1 MYGILFE
8 ILRNYVDETFGPSTW
23 EAAVQIVNGQ
33 QLEIQTNRNYSTRLL
48 TRIISTLCEFIGLPE
63 EDIYYEFGIKSVDY
77 LSNNGFQ
84 SLLQVLGKN
93 YIDFLHNVNEMHEYL
108 HYSYPKIKP
117 PNIKVTSINHNV
129 ITLVYS
135 SVREEFAHY
144 LRSQLIYIAKLYF
157 QLDVSAKLVDKKK
170 QAASHIYT
178 FKLYNKGLSWIEL
191 LEKDSQLTKY
201 ISLLDLTVSLPEK
214 EFLGILPFHLVL
226 TKDMTIKRVG
236 KGFSCLRN
244 DISGKEFVTCFLI
257 SKPKTSPNFDEIYLN
272 RFSTFELILLNKPS
286 SKSRSSKNASRVDE
300 NCRFKGAMI
309 YVEEWLM
316 LLFIGTP
323 VIRDTKQLYEKKL
336 RISDLNT
343 FDSSRDIII
352 QGNQQSDEVMK
363 LYEKQRH
370 KAKQMEKSMMQ
381 LEKIRKVTDEL
392 LYQCIPS
399 TVARK
404 IRNGTPAI
412 DTIQTFDE
420 VTICFTKVVN
430 FAAKCM
436 HIGVEQ
442 VIELLNRMYSLYD
455 ALTENHKVY
464 KVETV
469 NDSYMLVSG
478 APHRTPLHAAH
489 IVDTALEIIEVT
501 LLSLY
506 WPESIGNIP
515 ANNKNKTVYTNENLH
530 LYIGCHT
537 GPIVAGVV
545 GYKTPRYCLFGD
557 TVNTSSRMMSHGTPD
572 KVHISESCAQ
582 SLSPYPYELE
592 CRGEIPIKGKGNMK
606 TYFVTGR
613 KPEFVLQDTTDGV
626 SRNFAEVLKEDMLK
640 DDDIPSEN
648 SDDSAKFSINLS
660 DASGTTE
667 EESAPA
673 SPKDDG
679 ELEMNENISEKKDRK
694 SSRGGSR
701 RSSKSGQ
708 KRRQSQPLSNTT
720 SPMNENPD
728 VENQQ
733 SSSGFVNNQ
742 NTTEVLNE
750 AARRLVETKIKD
762 VKNEQKKKQDITFS
776 LDNPKE
782 ILKEAPSEADL
793 QAVDNNVDEATLFKS
808 KPKAPERSR
817 LIKLNP
823 ANKVSSVSIS
833 SKPIQPTPDEVA
845 VNNVSTDATENAPND
860 DNDQVTQEIGN
871 QEDTVQQYREMVK
884 QGRFDPVQDLPFCSP
899 QAAIFKDLAQPLCL
913 ALTELLIIRPKNPI
927 MYLAIWLRN
936 YSMNSSKFDWVIHS
950 G

>member
-93 YIDFLHNVNEMHEYL
+93 YIDFLHNINEMHEYL

-157 QLDVSAKLVDKKK
+157 QLDVSAKLVDKRK

-191 LEKDSQLTKY
+191 LEKDNQLNKY

-214 EFLGILPFHLVL
+214 EFLGILPFHLVV

-257 SKPKTSPNFDEIYLN
+257 SKPKTNPNFDEPIGK
-272 RFSTFELILLNKPS
+272 IPQLLS
-286 SKSRSSKNASRVDE
+286 
-300 NCRFKGAMI
+300 G
-309 YVEEWLM
+309 
-316 LLFIGTP
+316 
-323 VIRDTKQLYEKKL
+323 VISRDTKQLYEKKL

-557 TVNTSSRMMSHGTPD
+557 TVNTSSRMMSHGSPD

-582 SLSPYPYELE
+582 SLSPYPYEIE

-613 KPEFVLQDTTDGV
+613 KPEFVLQDTTDGG
-626 SRNFAEVLKEDMLK
+626 SRNFAELLKEDMLK

-679 ELEMNENISEKKDRK
+679 ELEMNEKISEKKDRK

-720 SPMNENPD
+720 SPTNENPD

-823 ANKVSSVSIS
+823 ANKVSSVSVSI
-833 SKPIQPTPDEVA
+833 KPIQPTPDEVA

-860 DNDQVTQEIGN
+860 DNDEVTQEIGN

-884 QGRFDPVQDLPFCSP
+884 QGRFDPVPDLPFCSP

-936 YSMNSSKFDWVIHS
+936 YSMDSSKFDWVIHS

>member
-1 MYGILFE
+1 MYGLLFE
-8 ILRNYVDETFGPSTW
+8 ILRNYVDMTFGPSTW

-33 QLEIQTNRNYSTRLL
+33 QLEIQTNKNYSTRLL

-77 LSNNGFQ
+77 LSDNGFQ
-84 SLLQVLGKN
+84 SSLQVLGKN
-93 YIDFLHNVNEMHEYL
+93 YIDFLHNINELHEYL
-108 HYSYPKIKP
+108 HYSYPKIKA
-117 PNIKVTSINHNV
+117 PNIQVTSINHNV
-129 ITLVYS
+129 ITLIYS
-135 SVREEFAHY
+135 SIREEFAHY

-170 QAASHIYT
+170 QAATYIYT

-191 LEKDSQLTKY
+191 LDKDNQLNKN
-201 ISLLDLTVSLPEK
+201 ISLLDLTITLPEK
-214 EFLGILPFHLVL
+214 EFLGMLPFHLLL
-226 TKDMTIKRVG
+226 TKDMILKRVG
-236 KGFSCLRN
+236 TGFLCLRN
-244 DISGKEFVTCFLI
+244 DILGKEFVTCFLI
-257 SKPKTSPNFDEIYLN
+257 SKPKTNPTFDEIHLN
-272 RFSTFELILLNKPS
+272 RFTTFEIILLNKVS
-286 SKSRSSKNASRVDE
+286 SKSRSKNSSRVDE
-300 NCRFKGAMI
+300 NCRFKGEMI

-343 FDSSRDIII
+343 FDGSRDVII

-363 LYEKQRH
+363 LYEKQRQ
-370 KAKQMEKSMMQ
+370 KAKQMEKSMLQ
-381 LEKIRKVTDEL
+381 LEKIRKVTDDL

-436 HIGVEQ
+436 HISVEQ

-478 APHRTPLHAAH
+478 APHKTPLHAAH
-489 IVDTALEIIEVT
+489 IIDTALEIIEVT

-506 WPESIGNIP
+506 WPESSENIT

-557 TVNTSSRMMSHGTPD
+557 TVNTSSRMMSHGVPD

-582 SLSPYPYELE
+582 SLSPYPYEVE

-606 TYFVTGR
+606 TYLVTGR
-613 KPEFVLQDTTDGV
+613 KPEFVLQDTTDGG
-626 SRNFAEVLKEDMLK
+626 SRNFADVLKEDLLK

-667 EESAPA
+667 EESPPA

-679 ELEMNENISEKKDRK
+679 EELEMNTKKSEKQDRK
-694 SSRGGSR
+694 SSRSGSR

-708 KRRQSQPLSNTT
+708 KRRQSQPLSNKT
-720 SPMNENPD
+720 SPTNENPN

-733 SSSGFVNNQ
+733 NNPSFVNNQ

-762 VKNEQKKKQDITFS
+762 VKNEQKKKQDITFN
-776 LDNPKE
+776 LENPKE
-782 ILKEAPSEADL
+782 ILKEAPSEPDL
-793 QAVDNNVDEATLFKS
+793 QAVDNKVDEATLFKS

-823 ANKVSSVSIS
+823 ANKVSTVSVSN
-833 SKPIQPTPDEVA
+833 KPIQVIPDKA
-845 VNNVSTDATENAPND
+845 DVNNVSLDVTESVPND
-860 DNDQVTQEIGN
+860 DNDNVTQEIEN
-871 QEDTVQQYREMVK
+871 QEDTVEQYREMVK
-884 QGRFDPVQDLPFCSP
+884 QGRFDPVPDLPFCSP
-899 QAAIFKDLAQPLCL
+899 QAAIFKDLASNFMRRIDENF
-913 ALTELLIIRPKNPI
+913 TEFWEGN
-927 MYLAIWLRN
+927 LR
-936 YSMNSSKFDWVIHS
+936 KLKDL
-950 G
+950 GC

>member
-1 MYGILFE
+1 MYGLLFE
-8 ILRNYVDETFGPSTW
+8 ILRNYVDMTFGPSTW

-33 QLEIQTNRNYSTRLL
+33 QLEIQTNKNYSTRLL

-77 LSNNGFQ
+77 LSDNGFQ
-84 SLLQVLGKN
+84 SSLQVLGKN
-93 YIDFLHNVNEMHEYL
+93 YIDFLHNINELHEYL
-108 HYSYPKIKP
+108 HYSYPKIKA
-117 PNIKVTSINHNV
+117 PNIQVTSINHNV
-129 ITLVYS
+129 ITLIYS
-135 SVREEFAHY
+135 SIREEFAHY

-170 QAASHIYT
+170 QAATYIYT

-191 LEKDSQLTKY
+191 LDKDNQLNKN
-201 ISLLDLTVSLPEK
+201 ISLLDLTITLPEK
-214 EFLGILPFHLVL
+214 EFLGMLPFHLLL
-226 TKDMTIKRVG
+226 TKDMILKRVG
-236 KGFSCLRN
+236 TGFLCLRN
-244 DISGKEFVTCFLI
+244 DILGKEFVTCFLI
-257 SKPKTSPNFDEIYLN
+257 SKPKTNPTFDEIHLN
-272 RFSTFELILLNKPS
+272 RFTTFEIILLNKVS
-286 SKSRSSKNASRVDE
+286 SKSRSKNSSRVDE
-300 NCRFKGAMI
+300 NCRFKGEMI

-343 FDSSRDIII
+343 FDGSRDVII

-363 LYEKQRH
+363 LYEKQRQ
-370 KAKQMEKSMMQ
+370 KAKQMEKSMLQ
-381 LEKIRKVTDEL
+381 LEKIRKVTDDL

-436 HIGVEQ
+436 HISVEQ

-478 APHRTPLHAAH
+478 APHKTPLHAAH
-489 IVDTALEIIEVT
+489 IIDTALEIIEVT

-506 WPESIGNIP
+506 WPESSENIT

-557 TVNTSSRMMSHGTPD
+557 TVNTSSRMMSHGVPD

-582 SLSPYPYELE
+582 SLSPYPYEVE

-606 TYFVTGR
+606 TYLVTGR
-613 KPEFVLQDTTDGV
+613 KPEFVLQDTTDGG
-626 SRNFAEVLKEDMLK
+626 SRNFADVLKEDLLK

-667 EESAPA
+667 EESPPA

-679 ELEMNENISEKKDRK
+679 EELEMNTKKSEKQDRK
-694 SSRGGSR
+694 SSRSGSR

-708 KRRQSQPLSNTT
+708 KRRQSQPLSNKT
-720 SPMNENPD
+720 SPTNENPN

-733 SSSGFVNNQ
+733 NNPSFVNNQ

-762 VKNEQKKKQDITFS
+762 VKNEQKKKQDITFN
-776 LDNPKE
+776 LENPKE
-782 ILKEAPSEADL
+782 ILKEAPSEPDS
-793 QAVDNNVDEATLFKS
+793 QAVDNKVDEATLFKS

-823 ANKVSSVSIS
+823 ANKVSTVSVSN
-833 SKPIQPTPDEVA
+833 KPIQVIPDKA
-845 VNNVSTDATENAPND
+845 DVNNVSLDVTESVPND
-860 DNDQVTQEIGN
+860 DNDNVTQEIEN
-871 QEDTVQQYREMVK
+871 QEDT
-884 QGRFDPVQDLPFCSP
+884 
-899 QAAIFKDLAQPLCL
+899 QPLCL

-927 MYLAIWLRN
+927 VYLAIWLRN
-936 YSMNSSKFDWVIHS
+936 YSMDSSKFDWVIHS